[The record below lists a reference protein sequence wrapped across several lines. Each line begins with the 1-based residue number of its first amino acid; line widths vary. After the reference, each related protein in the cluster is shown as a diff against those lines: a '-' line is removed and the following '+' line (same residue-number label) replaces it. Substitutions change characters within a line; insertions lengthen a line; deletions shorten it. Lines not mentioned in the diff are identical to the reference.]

1 MTNPPKKKP
10 ATQIPETPVLVFATI
25 FAYVFPP
32 EKKSSKK
39 GQGYGALEEGSLR
52 GIMALDLYHF
62 TGAQGNGQVAMRRT
76 SVRWVED
83 GDGGGCIV
91 FFLLHFFFKTEGQ
104 KLIFKTKTQE
114 GTHKEGRNFQS

>member
-1 MTNPPKKKP
+1 MVGLP
-10 ATQIPETPVLVFATI
+10 QIFCLCHP
-25 FAYVFPP
+25 PP
-32 EKKSSKK
+32 EKKIQQPKK
-39 GQGYGALEEGSLR
+39 LRQGYGALEEGALR

-76 SVRWVED
+76 SGEDGQLED
-83 GDGGGCIV
+83 GDGGWWMHRL
-91 FFLLHFFFKTEGQ
+91 FLVTFFFKTEGQ